1 MHGPCSFSFVG
12 KGPKCNNRSRNMTQ
26 CGPMQPSL
34 PKDYVSDLKSL
45 RARPALGL
53 EAQEDAEEL
62 WCMS

>member
-1 MHGPCSFSFVG
+1 
-12 KGPKCNNRSRNMTQ
+12 
-26 CGPMQPSL
+26 MQPSL